1 MSEPMTC
8 PKCGAGVRPW
18 CDESPAT
25 EDRLF
30 WCGRLERVI
39 KGRMWDV
46 IESETCLRR
55 QLAQRDERNAALEAR
70 IKELESGLAAL
81 APVVRAAGVLS
92 EEGQTL
98 DTRPTWVERA
108 WAVIYAFRA
117 LTPEQRARLEEP

>member
-1 MSEPMTC
+1 MSDPTC
-8 PKCGAGVRPW
+8 PGCGAEVREDYPNYRRFE
-18 CDESPAT
+18 CMTLEFDAFGPIQYELRESA
-25 EDRLF
+25 D
-30 WCGRLERVI
+30 
-39 KGRMWDV
+39 
-46 IESETCLRR
+46 CLRR